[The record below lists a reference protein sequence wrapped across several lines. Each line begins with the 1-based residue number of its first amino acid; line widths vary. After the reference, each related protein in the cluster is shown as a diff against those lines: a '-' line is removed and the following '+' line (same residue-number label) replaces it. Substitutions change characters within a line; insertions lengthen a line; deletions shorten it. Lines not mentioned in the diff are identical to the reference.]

1 MTRYLKPSWRILW
14 YCALIW
20 ILTFLVSGV
29 VLLPWFYIILPL
41 VVLLA
46 TVYYLDNKNVPG
58 ENLLA
63 VGIGASIAW
72 FFALILISFFE
83 VAKFYYFDLA
93 FYFSDSRNWLL
104 YPVVLL
110 VPVVYAIILDNGR
123 VRRSKK
129 RRRQLTSKIDIRHS
143 SF

>member
-1 MTRYLKPSWRILW
+1 MW

-63 VGIGASIAW
+63 VGIGVSIAW
-72 FFALILISFFE
+72 FFVLILINFFE
-83 VAKFYYFDLA
+83 VAKFYYFDLV

-110 VPVVYAIILDNGR
+110 VPVVYSIILDNGR

-129 RRRQLTSKIDIRHS
+129 RRRQLTPKIGIRQS